1 MKVKDLIEQLSSLDP
16 EMEVAVLDGFNGG
29 GQPRA
34 LNFGPT
40 VWDKET
46 LEEMTEF
53 DMTPDYSDLS
63 VAEGTEIVV
72 MGYGCY

>member
-1 MKVKDLIEQLSSLDP
+1 MKVKDLIAKLSALDP
-16 EMEVAVLDGFNGG
+16 EMEVAILDGFNAG

-46 LEEMTEF
+46 LEEMADF
-53 DMTPDYSDLS
+53 DDAPDYSDLS
-63 VAEGTEIVV
+63 VKEGTEIVV

>member
-1 MKVKDLIEQLSSLDP
+1 MKVKDLIKELSALDP
-16 EMEVAVLDGFNGG
+16 NMEIAILDGFNAG

-34 LNFGPT
+34 LNYGPT

-46 LEEMTEF
+46 LEEMADF
-53 DMTPDYSDLS
+53 DDAPDYSDLES
-63 VAEGTEIVV
+63 KPGTEIAV